1 MEHTTVCSATGPYI
15 DGGGSED
22 ADCSLCCRQR
32 PAQLR
37 KHADEKRL
45 RLMVVCYPRSFSS
58 LLGHSKRRRLQQ
70 QRRRRRREEP
80 ATGSNCCGN
89 ALTQPHARV
98 TFCHGRFVAASLSS
112 LGDAGR
118 QRSPGSCGM
127 QTGERA
133 AENYHNVSPAP
144 PPPPRRVAAGGR

>member
-58 LLGHSKRRRLQQ
+58 LPFLLDTESDGDCNNNNDDDDDGDDDERSQQ
-70 QRRRRRREEP
+70 QVVIV
-80 ATGSNCCGN
+80 A
-89 ALTQPHARV
+89 V
-98 TFCHGRFVAASLSS
+98 TL
-112 LGDAGR
+112 
-118 QRSPGSCGM
+118 
-127 QTGERA
+127 
-133 AENYHNVSPAP
+133 
-144 PPPPRRVAAGGR
+144 